1 MQKTNNT
8 DLNKNKP
15 GKPPTSADFSKIDQ
29 ERSINGRLLIKR
41 KYNTGKANTS
51 VPKKSI
57 NDLYRVDEL
66 LYTRSI
72 LTCQLFKNV

>member
-41 KYNTGKANTS
+41 KYNTGKAKTS

-57 NDLYRVDEL
+57 NALYRVDAL

-72 LTCQLFKNV
+72 LTCPLFKSV

>member
-41 KYNTGKANTS
+41 KYNTGMAKTS

-57 NDLYRVDEL
+57 KALYRVDAL
-66 LYTRSI
+66 L
-72 LTCQLFKNV
+72 

>member
-41 KYNTGKANTS
+41 KYNTGKAYTS

-72 LTCQLFKNV
+72 LTCQLFKSV